1 LDALCGAGCACTFV
15 PGLPSAVTSAN
26 TGIQFLI
33 VTSCGRRGGA
43 QFLGRPPTRLSS
55 SSAREPRY
63 ILIGDGMSAA
73 ERSLYFPGYQ
83 PDSSHSV
90 SAAPRGIRAARGAAL
105 TAVRPA
111 TSTRASC
118 GGTFG
123 AVSREHFLQAF
134 VPAQQGAYAR
144 HQLAC

>member
-1 LDALCGAGCACTFV
+1 KLAWGQSLDALCGAGCACTFV

-43 QFLGRPPTRLSS
+43 RFLGRPPTRLSS

-63 ILIGDGMSAA
+63 ILIGDGMSAV

-83 PDSSHSV
+83 PDSSQGQPGGV
-90 SAAPRGIRAARGAAL
+90 QAL
-105 TAVRPA
+105 HTD
-111 TSTRASC
+111 
-118 GGTFG
+118 
-123 AVSREHFLQAF
+123 
-134 VPAQQGAYAR
+134 QG
-144 HQLAC
+144 L